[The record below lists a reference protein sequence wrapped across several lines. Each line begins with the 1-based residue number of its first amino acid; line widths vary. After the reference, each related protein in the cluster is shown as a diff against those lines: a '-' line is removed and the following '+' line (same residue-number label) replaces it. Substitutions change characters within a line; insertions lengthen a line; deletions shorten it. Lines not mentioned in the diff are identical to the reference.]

1 MDNRDPFVAQR
12 LFPEQINKRRARVKL
27 AVLIVLAVH
36 GIGMLTLLVQGC
48 KQDRETPTPAGVE
61 ARGAAPPLVTNVATL
76 TAPLGAN
83 R

>member
-1 MDNRDPFVAQR
+1 MNNPNPSVAHG
-12 LFPEQINKRRARVKL
+12 LFLEQINKRRARVKL

-48 KQDRETPTPAGVE
+48 KQDRETPTPAGAE
-61 ARGAAPPLVTNVATL
+61 AAGAAPPLVTNVA
-76 TAPLGAN
+76 A